1 MTRKQDGDWL
11 NELRDLVPADPPE
24 PWAGGQA
31 TDAGLTDEQRAF
43 LVGLADTP
51 PVPRLREAGD
61 HVSESPNGG
70 RSMDPGDLP
79 ESTAE

>member
-1 MTRKQDGDWL
+1 MTRNRDGDWL

-24 PWAGGQA
+24 PWAEGGA
-31 TDAGLTDEQRAF
+31 TGAELTDEQRAF

-61 HVSESPNGG
+61 PLSENPALDDNT
-70 RSMDPGDLP
+70 DPTDVP
-79 ESTAE
+79 ELSAE